1 IKSLIRAYI
10 ECSESKKDHQ
20 TIFKLL
26 LNDFDDAKVLR
37 EWNNIDLLVVS
48 EQNQTLIVIENKIWS
63 KESKHQLKKYQ
74 DKVEQFYSG
83 YEKLFIF

>member
-1 IKSLIRAYI
+1 M
-10 ECSESKKDHQ
+10 
-20 TIFKLL
+20 
-26 LNDFDDAKVLR
+26 
-37 EWNNIDLLVVS
+37 S

-83 YEKLFIF
+83 YEKLFIFLTPHGEEASNVEVWSNISY